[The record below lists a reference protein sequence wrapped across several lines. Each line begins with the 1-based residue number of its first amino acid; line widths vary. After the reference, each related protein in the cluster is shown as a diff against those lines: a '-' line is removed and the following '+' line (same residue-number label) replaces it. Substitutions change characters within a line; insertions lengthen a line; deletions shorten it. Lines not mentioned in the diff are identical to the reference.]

1 MISVIHIVG
10 ARPQFVK
17 LAPLYHQMNN
27 AGFSQEILHTG
38 QHYDSNMSDNFFTT
52 LDIPSPNFNLAVNNL
67 SHGAMTGRMIEK
79 IEQILQNKSYN
90 YIILYGDTN
99 STLAGAIAGK
109 KLKFK
114 IIHIESGVR
123 NNDNFMPEEINRV
136 LTDRISDLLFCSTCL
151 SYNNLINEGLKFNNS
166 NCYNVGD
173 LMFESFVNNYKNN
186 CNDISNNILFTCH
199 REENVTKNNLVEII
213 SALNQLSKQFKIIF
227 PAHPSTKNKI
237 IKYGIECN
245 FQILDP
251 MLYRDLL
258 DQIAKSKFIITDSG
272 GLIKEAYWLEKPSLS
287 IMRNPVWPELLDANV
302 SYNATPAH
310 RDIINGFQKLELIK
324 KFKKGIFGSGD
335 TSKRI
340 VDIIIKNY
348 KNE

>member
-136 LTDRISDLLFCSTCL
+136 LTDRISDLLFCSSYL
-151 SYNNLINEGLKFNNS
+151 SYNNLINEGLKFNNN

-213 SALNQLSKQFKIIF
+213 SALNELSKQFKIIF

-287 IMRNPVWPELLDANV
+287 IMRKPVWPELLDANV
-302 SYNATPAH
+302 SYNAAPAH

>member
-1 MISVIHIVG
+1 
-10 ARPQFVK
+10 
-17 LAPLYHQMNN
+17 
-27 AGFSQEILHTG
+27 
-38 QHYDSNMSDNFFTT
+38 
-52 LDIPSPNFNLAVNNL
+52 
-67 SHGAMTGRMIEK
+67 
-79 IEQILQNKSYN
+79 
-90 YIILYGDTN
+90 
-99 STLAGAIAGK
+99 
-109 KLKFK
+109 
-114 IIHIESGVR
+114 
-123 NNDNFMPEEINRV
+123 
-136 LTDRISDLLFCSTCL
+136 
-151 SYNNLINEGLKFNNS
+151 
-166 NCYNVGD
+166 
-173 LMFESFVNNYKNN
+173 
-186 CNDISNNILFTCH
+186 
-199 REENVTKNNLVEII
+199 
-213 SALNQLSKQFKIIF
+213 
-227 PAHPSTKNKI
+227 
-237 IKYGIECN
+237 
-245 FQILDP
+245 

>member
-1 MISVIHIVG
+1 MEKVCLI
-10 ARPQFVK
+10 
-17 LAPLYHQMNN
+17 
-27 AGFSQEILHTG
+27 T
-38 QHYDSNMSDNFFTT
+38 FTT

-79 IEQILQNKSYN
+79 IEQIQYNKSYN